1 MNAPLLLNDV
11 IPAQYELLCAV
22 LIGFAMGFVLERAG
36 FGSCRK
42 LVSQFYLFDMTVFK
56 VMFTAIVT
64 AMTGVYLLSGAG
76 QLNLEQLFM
85 AGTYLWPQIAGG
97 LILGVGFVVG
107 GYCPGTSAVAAAS
120 GKLDALAN
128 MGGILVGMFCY
139 GTLYPLLASFVNSS
153 ALGKQTLYGYF
164 GLPYGL
170 VVVAV
175 ILMAAGGFWGA
186 TWVEKKFAHLKPEG
200 NPAASQGS

>member
-1 MNAPLLLNDV
+1 MTAPLLLNDV
-11 IPAQYELLCAV
+11 IPAQYELLCA
-22 LIGFAMGFVLERAG
+22 LPIGFAMGFVLERAG

-85 AGTYLWPQIAGG
+85 AGTYLWPQVVGG
-97 LILGVGFVVG
+97 LVLGAGFVIG

-120 GKLDALAN
+120 GKLDGLAN
-128 MGGILVGMFCY
+128 MAGILAGMLLY
-139 GTLYPLLASFVNSS
+139 GTFYHVLAPFVDSS
-153 ALGKQTLYGYF
+153 SLGKQTLYGYF

-175 ILMAAGGFWGA
+175 ILMAGGGFVGA
-186 TWVEKKFAHLKPEG
+186 TWIEKKFAHLKPGAPEG
-200 NPAASQGS
+200 S